1 MAVRRWGGGT
11 ASIESASVEWGEDGR
26 RACFICD
33 DAPGTASGR
42 SGWRSVVFHGR
53 YVDEAGYEH
62 PALVK
67 VFREPSMFMREV
79 GGLAMAHHVGI
90 GPKVYGPEGLR
101 WPDRDR
107 FALPDGP
114 LTSASLLI
122 CEEDVG
128 TNLRVVLDRRAALL
142 AGEPRVLGAAADWF
156 AGLPEGDWGRL
167 CTKVLFDLCV
177 QVAALQQ
184 GTGAFSRPFAHG
196 DIKPENV
203 CVRFFGSDASETFDP
218 QAVRATLID
227 FESLGPATHRDLSS
241 RPATPCYRAYFA
253 RTPAPRVYDLGCVAL
268 LYRELTCG
276 HLPAIEDFYDWET
289 FADAPLGPVFWFAYA
304 NGAWCGFGN
313 ADELPALI
321 DRLAC
326 ELRLRHVDD
335 VFPCVGDDGTGA
347 HAVAKALLHGRV
359 WMDKKDL
366 IEMGSDL
373 RMEYGDYYGKIA
385 VAINAC
391 YDRAVHEGAW
401 PMAPVSEQEDPALYA
416 QNFDQAR
423 AWFNYLTKDLGL
435 VVTRA
440 GEERGRPVDQLTDGE
455 LAQLEIL
462 EHGRWLNVKRTQGW
476 RPFTA
481 DDQARLAAT
490 LSAAELADPAC
501 VKRTLDG
508 WKVNRLMR
516 PWGEL
521 TEDEKYM
528 TREMMKNLV
537 PVLKDLGIS
546 VCRP

>member
-1 MAVRRWGGGT
+1 MAVGGWDGGT
-11 ASIESASVEWGEDGR
+11 ASIESASAEWGEYGQG
-26 RACFICD
+26 ACFICD
-33 DAPGTASGR
+33 DAPGPAPGR
-42 SGWRSVVFHGR
+42 PGWRSAVFHGR
-53 YVDEAGYEH
+53 YIDEAGCER

-79 GGLAMAHHVGI
+79 GGLAVAHHVGI

-114 LTSASLLI
+114 LTPSSLLV

-128 TNLRVVLDRRAALL
+128 VSLRAVLDRRAALL
-142 AGEPRVLGAAADWF
+142 AGQARMPRAATDWF
-156 AGLPEGDWGRL
+156 AGLPEDDWDRL

-177 QVAALQQ
+177 QVAALQR
-184 GTGAFSRPFAHG
+184 GTGAFPRPLAHG

-203 CVRFFGSDASETFDP
+203 CVRSFGAGDAQVFDP
-218 QAVRATLID
+218 GAVRATLID

-241 RPATPCYRAYFA
+241 HPATPRYRSYFS

-268 LYRELTCG
+268 LYRELRCG
-276 HLPAIEDFYDWET
+276 HLPAAEDFCDWEA
-289 FADAPLGPVFWFAYA
+289 FADAPLGSVFWFAYM

-321 DRLAC
+321 DRLAG
-326 ELRLRHVDD
+326 ELGLRHIDD
-335 VFPCVGDDGTGA
+335 AFPRVEADGTGA
-347 HAVAKALLHGRV
+347 RAVAKALLHGRV

-366 IEMGSDL
+366 IELGSDL

-391 YDRAVHEGAW
+391 YERAVHEGAW

-416 QNFDQAR
+416 QNFDQAC
-423 AWFNYLTKDLGL
+423 AWFDYLTKDLGL
-435 VVTRA
+435 VVTRS
-440 GEERGRPVDQLTDGE
+440 GEERGHPVEQLTDGE

-462 EHGRWLNVKRTQGW
+462 EHGRWLNVKKAQGW

-481 DDQARLAAT
+481 DDRARLAAT
-490 LSAAELADPAC
+490 LTADELADPAR
-501 VKRTLDG
+501 VKRTLDS